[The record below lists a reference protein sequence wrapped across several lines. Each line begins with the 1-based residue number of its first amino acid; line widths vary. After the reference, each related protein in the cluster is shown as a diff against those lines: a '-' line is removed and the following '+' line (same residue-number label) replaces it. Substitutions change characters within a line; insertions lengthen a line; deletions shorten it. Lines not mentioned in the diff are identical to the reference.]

1 MKRFTQLTAI
11 ASIAVLIAS
20 CGSDKKEGNAAI
32 NDKKAAIEKLKSEK
46 SRTDEEIR
54 KLQEELAKIDSN
66 AANEAKIKLVNVTP
80 VTVENFKHY
89 IDLRGKIDAE
99 NISYITPRGMGG
111 QVKAIFVKEGQPVK
125 KGQLLLKLDDAIQR
139 QSVVASR
146 QQLEGIKTQLG
157 FAKNIYDR
165 QKNLWEKGIGT
176 EVQLITAKTNVQSLE
191 NQLSAASE
199 QVKVAVEQLNT
210 SNIYSDV
217 SGVADIVNVK
227 VGELF
232 SGMGQ
237 IKIVNTSNL
246 KAIVN
251 VPENYITRIRKGSPV
266 VINIPDAGK
275 TINTSISLISQ
286 SVDPTQ
292 RGFSAEA
299 RVPTDAMLKPN
310 QLVVMKILD
319 YAADNAVVISVNTV
333 QSDEKNKY
341 VYVLEKLSNGK
352 TIAKKKI
359 INIGEVYGEF
369 VEVKTGLAA
378 GEQLITEGYQN
389 LYDGQLI
396 STVMN

>member
-333 QSDEKNKY
+333 QSDEK
-341 VYVLEKLSNGK
+341 
-352 TIAKKKI
+352 KKKI